1 MNRLVVPA
9 LRVLLGCLFLGAVV
23 VQVWIIPQVA
33 ADMEKVNPEVSYL
46 EVPYAVLAIVTVVC
60 AQVVIV
66 ALWALLPRVGRH
78 TVFSTSVLPWLDTM
92 IVAGIIATVLP
103 LTVEVH
109 LLAIVGAG
117 PPTILLL
124 LTGAAIACAA
134 FVLLTVM
141 ARHLLRIAIG
151 LRDELAVN
159 ALHSSAQDVDESP
172 RMSRT
177 PSR

>member
-1 MNRLVVPA
+1 
-9 LRVLLGCLFLGAVV
+9 
-23 VQVWIIPQVA
+23 
-33 ADMEKVNPEVSYL
+33 
-46 EVPYAVLAIVTVVC
+46 
-60 AQVVIV
+60 
-66 ALWALLPRVGRH
+66 
-78 TVFSTSVLPWLDTM
+78 M
-92 IVAGIIATVLP
+92 IVAGILASVLP
-103 LTVEVH
+103 LAVEVH
-109 LLAIVGAG
+109 LIAVVGAG

-124 LTGAAIACAA
+124 LTGAAITSAT